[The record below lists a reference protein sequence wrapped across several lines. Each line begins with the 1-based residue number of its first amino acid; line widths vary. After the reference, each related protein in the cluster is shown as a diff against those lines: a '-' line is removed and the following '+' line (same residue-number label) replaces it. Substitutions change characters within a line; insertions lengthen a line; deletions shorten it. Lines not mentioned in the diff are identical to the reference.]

1 MKKNDLV
8 KKGKGKAGVVTRAAK
23 DNSWVEMKTDPKK
36 PAKRVSTKHVK
47 HA

>member
-1 MKKNDLV
+1 MKKNDVV
-8 KKGKGKAGVVTRAAK
+8 KKPNGKFGVVQRAAK
-23 DNSWVEMKTDPKK
+23 DGSWVEMKTDSGK

>member
-1 MKKNDLV
+1 MKKHDVV
-8 KKGKGKAGVVTRAAK
+8 KKGSKAGVVQRAAK
-23 DNSWVEMKTDPKK
+23 DNSWVELKTDPKK